1 MTTKYEKNVYLAML
15 AEQCSRYKE
24 MVQFLEDMVKQR
36 DKDLNSDERNLLS
49 IAYKNSISGGRSA
62 VRTIMA
68 YEAKEKKKEN
78 STFLPYI
85 TEYKKKVEDELT
97 KLCKGVL
104 KTTDDQLLKKAED
117 DEAKEKKKENS
128 TFLPYITEYK
138 KQVEDELTKLCQG
151 VLKTTDEQLLKKA
164 EDDESKVFYIKM
176 KGDYNRYIAEYA
188 EGDLKKQVSDDALK
202 AYDEATEIA
211 KTLPV
216 LNPISLG
223 LALNFSVFYYEV
235 INDHK
240 KAIEIAKAAVDKADK

>member
-1 MTTKYEKNVYLAML
+1 MSVKYEKNVYLAML

-24 MVQFLEDMVKQR
+24 MVQFLEDMVKSR

-85 TEYKKKVEDELT
+85 TEYKK
-97 KLCKGVL
+97 
-104 KTTDDQLLKKAED
+104 
-117 DEAKEKKKENS
+117 
-128 TFLPYITEYK
+128 
-138 KQVEDELTKLCQG
+138 QVEDELTKLCQG

-164 EDDESKVFYIKM
+164 EDDEAKVFYIKM

-202 AYDEATEIA
+202 SYDEATEIA

-216 LNPISLG
+216 LNPIALG
-223 LALNFSVFYYEV
+223 LAIKLIKNYLILMKMQMKTEILFLFIIFLKKILTCGLMKKKV
-235 INDHK
+235 INK
-240 KAIEIAKAAVDKADK
+240 LKAFPFYLNKFEFKIFSIQNSFNIYL